1 MIFSPVLGVNEWEH
15 FLVVIGLLQDKVID
29 IVSVKFLPFF
39 PFEKYIRV
47 LIILH
52 SRQTRRRVVLVLRK
66 KKTSFDQLPSF
77 KKTKIRLQR
86 PH

>member
-15 FLVVIGLLQDKVID
+15 FLVVIGLLQVID

-47 LIILH
+47 LIIPH
-52 SRQTRRRVVLVLRK
+52 SRQTRRRLVLVLR

-77 KKTKIRLQR
+77 KKTKIRSQR